1 MIRIK
6 ALASLVDK
14 DSRLVDIGTDHAL
27 LPIYLYENEI
37 TKNVTGS
44 DISSNALE
52 FAKNNLKK
60 HNLSDKIKLIVSDG
74 FTNLNDEYDTA
85 VISGMGTDTI
95 KKILDRENL
104 PKKLIIS
111 SHKNV
116 DKLRLFMNK
125 KGYKIIK
132 EITLKDNDIYYDMI
146 KYEKGIEILSNYD
159 ILVGKSNDTEY
170 KLYILDKYKK
180 IYKKSKNDKYL
191 EYINIIERKQD
202 WEKN

>member
-37 TKNVTGS
+37 TKKVTGS

-116 DKLRLFMNK
+116 DKVRLFMNK

-146 KYEKGIEILSNYD
+146 KYEKGIETLSNYD

-170 KLYILDKYKK
+170 KLYILDKYKR
-180 IYKKSKNDKYL
+180 IHKKSKNDKYL

-202 WEKN
+202 

>member
-6 ALASLVDK
+6 ALASLIDK

-37 TKNVTGS
+37 TKKVIGS

-146 KYEKGIEILSNYD
+146 KYEKGIETLSNYD

-170 KLYILDKYKK
+170 KLYILDKYKR

-202 WEKN
+202 

>member
-6 ALASLVDK
+6 TLANLVDK
-14 DSRLVDIGTDHAL
+14 DSKLIDIGTDHAL

-44 DISSNALE
+44 DISNNALE
-52 FAKNNLKK
+52 FAKTNLKK
-60 HNLSDKIKLIVSDG
+60 HNLVDKIKLVVSDG
-74 FTNLNDEYDTA
+74 FNNLDDEYDTA

-95 KKILDRENL
+95 KKILDRNNL

-116 DKLRLFMNK
+116 DELRLFMNK

-132 EITLKDNDIYYDMI
+132 EITLKDNGIYYDMI
-146 KYEKGIEILSNYD
+146 KYEKGRETLSNYD

-170 KLYILDKYKK
+170 KEYLLNKYKN
-180 IYKKSKNDKYL
+180 IYAKSKNDKYL

-202 WEKN
+202 

>member
-37 TKNVTGS
+37 TKKVTGS

-125 KGYKIIK
+125 KCYKIIK

-146 KYEKGIEILSNYD
+146 KYEKGIETLSNYD

-170 KLYILDKYKK
+170 KLYILDKYKR

-202 WEKN
+202 

>member
-6 ALASLVDK
+6 TLANLVDK
-14 DSRLVDIGTDHAL
+14 DSKLVDIGTDHAI

-44 DISSNALE
+44 DISNNALE
-52 FAKNNLKK
+52 FAKTNLKK
-60 HNLSDKIKLIVSDG
+60 HNLIDKIKLVVSDG
-74 FTNLNDEYDTA
+74 FNNLDDEYDTA

-95 KKILDRENL
+95 KKILDRNNL

-116 DKLRLFMNK
+116 DELRLFMNK

-132 EITLKDNDIYYDMI
+132 EITLKDNGIYYDMI
-146 KYEKGIEILSNYD
+146 KYEKGRENLSNYD

-170 KLYILDKYKK
+170 KEYLLNKYKN
-180 IYKKSKNDKYL
+180 IYAKSKNDKYL

-202 WEKN
+202 

>member
-14 DSRLVDIGTDHAL
+14 DSGLVDIGTDHAL

-37 TKNVTGS
+37 TKKVTGS

-146 KYEKGIEILSNYD
+146 KYEKGIETLSNYD

-202 WEKN
+202 

>member
-37 TKNVTGS
+37 TKKVTGS

-146 KYEKGIEILSNYD
+146 KYEKGIETLSNYD
-159 ILVGKSNDTEY
+159 ILIGKSNDTEY
-170 KLYILDKYKK
+170 KLYILDKYKR

-202 WEKN
+202 

>member
-6 ALASLVDK
+6 VLASLVDK

-37 TKNVTGS
+37 TKKVTGS

-146 KYEKGIEILSNYD
+146 KYEKGIETLSNYD

-170 KLYILDKYKK
+170 KLYILDKYKR

-202 WEKN
+202 

>member
-37 TKNVTGS
+37 TKKVTGS

-95 KKILDRENL
+95 KKILDRESL

-146 KYEKGIEILSNYD
+146 KYEKGIETLSNYD

-170 KLYILDKYKK
+170 KLYILDKYKR

-202 WEKN
+202 

>member
-37 TKNVTGS
+37 TKKVTGS
-44 DISSNALE
+44 DISSNVLE

-146 KYEKGIEILSNYD
+146 KYEKGIETLSNYD

-170 KLYILDKYKK
+170 KLYILDKYKR

-202 WEKN
+202 

>member
-37 TKNVTGS
+37 TKKVTGS

-146 KYEKGIEILSNYD
+146 KYEKGIETLSNYD
-159 ILVGKSNDTEY
+159 ILVGKCNDTEY
-170 KLYILDKYKK
+170 KLYILDKYKR

-202 WEKN
+202 

>member
-14 DSRLVDIGTDHAL
+14 DSRLVDIGTDHVL

-37 TKNVTGS
+37 TKKVTGS

-146 KYEKGIEILSNYD
+146 KYEKGIETLSNYD

-170 KLYILDKYKK
+170 KLYILDKYKR

-191 EYINIIERKQD
+191 KYINIIERKQD
-202 WEKN
+202 

>member
-37 TKNVTGS
+37 TKKVTGS

-146 KYEKGIEILSNYD
+146 KCEKGIETLSNYD

-170 KLYILDKYKK
+170 KLYILDKYKR

-202 WEKN
+202 

>member
-37 TKNVTGS
+37 TKKVTGS

-52 FAKNNLKK
+52 FAKNNLQK

-104 PKKLIIS
+104 PNKLIIS

-146 KYEKGIEILSNYD
+146 KYEKGIETLSNYD

-170 KLYILDKYKK
+170 KLYILDKYKR

-202 WEKN
+202 

>member
-37 TKNVTGS
+37 TKKVTGS

-95 KKILDRENL
+95 KEILDRENL

-146 KYEKGIEILSNYD
+146 KYEKGIETLSNYD

-170 KLYILDKYKK
+170 KLYILDKYKR

-202 WEKN
+202 

>member
-37 TKNVTGS
+37 TKKVTGS

-146 KYEKGIEILSNYD
+146 KYEKGIETLSNYD
-159 ILVGKSNDTEY
+159 ILVGTSNDTEY
-170 KLYILDKYKK
+170 KLYILDKYKRR
-180 IYKKSKNDKYL
+180 YKKSKSDKYL

-202 WEKN
+202 

>member
-6 ALASLVDK
+6 VLASLVDK

-37 TKNVTGS
+37 TKKVTGS

-146 KYEKGIEILSNYD
+146 KYEKGIETLSNYD
-159 ILVGKSNDTEY
+159 ILVGKSNDIEY
-170 KLYILDKYKK
+170 KLYILDKYKR

-202 WEKN
+202 

>member
-14 DSRLVDIGTDHAL
+14 DSGLVDIGTDHAL

-37 TKNVTGS
+37 TKKVTGS

-146 KYEKGIEILSNYD
+146 KYEKGIETLSNYD

-170 KLYILDKYKK
+170 KMYILDKYKR

-202 WEKN
+202 

>member
-6 ALASLVDK
+6 TLANLVDK
-14 DSRLVDIGTDHAL
+14 DSKLVDIGTDHAL

-44 DISSNALE
+44 DISNNALE
-52 FAKNNLKK
+52 FAKTNLKK
-60 HNLSDKIKLIVSDG
+60 HNLIDKIKLVVSDG
-74 FTNLNDEYDTA
+74 FNNLDDEYDTA

-95 KKILDRENL
+95 KKILDRNNL

-116 DKLRLFMNK
+116 DELRLFMNK

-132 EITLKDNDIYYDMI
+132 EITLKDNGIYYDMI
-146 KYEKGIEILSNYD
+146 KYEKGRETLSNYD

-170 KLYILDKYKK
+170 KEYLLNKYKN
-180 IYKKSKNDKYL
+180 IYAKSKNDKYL

-202 WEKN
+202 

>member
-37 TKNVTGS
+37 TKKVTGS

-146 KYEKGIEILSNYD
+146 KYEKGIETLSNYD

-170 KLYILDKYKK
+170 KLYILDKYKG

-202 WEKN
+202 

>member
-14 DSRLVDIGTDHAL
+14 DNRLVDIGTDHAL

-37 TKNVTGS
+37 TKKVTGS

-125 KGYKIIK
+125 KGYKIIR

-146 KYEKGIEILSNYD
+146 KYEKGIETLSNYD

-170 KLYILDKYKK
+170 KLYILDKYKR

-202 WEKN
+202 

>member
-37 TKNVTGS
+37 TKKVTGS

-146 KYEKGIEILSNYD
+146 KYERGIETLSNYD

-170 KLYILDKYKK
+170 KLYILDKYKR

-202 WEKN
+202 

>member
-37 TKNVTGS
+37 TKKVTGS

-104 PKKLIIS
+104 PNKLIIS

-146 KYEKGIEILSNYD
+146 KYEKGIETLSNYD

-170 KLYILDKYKK
+170 KLYILDKYKR

-202 WEKN
+202 

>member
-14 DSRLVDIGTDHAL
+14 DSKLIDIGTDHAL

-52 FAKNNLKK
+52 FAKVNLEK
-60 HNLSDKIKLIVSDG
+60 HKLSDKIKLIVSDG
-74 FTNLNDEYDTA
+74 FDNLDDEYDTA

-125 KGYKIIK
+125 KGYKITK
-132 EITLKDNDIYYDMI
+132 EIIIKDNNIYYDII
-146 KYEKGIEILSNYD
+146 KYEKGKEILSNYD
-159 ILVGKSNDTEY
+159 ILVGKSNDSEY
-170 KLYILDKYKK
+170 RLYVLDKYKK
-180 IYKKSKNDKYL
+180 IYAKSKNNKYL

-202 WEKN
+202 

>member
-37 TKNVTGS
+37 TKKVTGS

-132 EITLKDNDIYYDMI
+132 EITLKINDIYYDMI
-146 KYEKGIEILSNYD
+146 KYEKGIETLSNYD

-170 KLYILDKYKK
+170 KLYILDKYKR

-202 WEKN
+202 

>member
-37 TKNVTGS
+37 TKKVTGS

-132 EITLKDNDIYYDMI
+132 EITLKYNDIYYDMI
-146 KYEKGIEILSNYD
+146 KYEKGIETLSNYD

-170 KLYILDKYKK
+170 KLYILDKYKR

-202 WEKN
+202 

>member
-37 TKNVTGS
+37 TKKVTGS

-146 KYEKGIEILSNYD
+146 KYEKGIETLSNYD

-170 KLYILDKYKK
+170 KLYILDKYKR

-191 EYINIIERKQD
+191 EYIKIIERKQD
-202 WEKN
+202 

>member
-6 ALASLVDK
+6 TIASLVDK
-14 DSRLVDIGTDHAL
+14 DSKLVDIGTDHGY

-44 DISSNALE
+44 DISSNALK
-52 FAKNNLKK
+52 FAKANFEK

-74 FTNLNDEYDTA
+74 FKNLDEKYDTA

-95 KKILDRENL
+95 KKILNIDNI
-104 PKKLIIS
+104 PNKLIIS

-116 DKLRLFMNK
+116 DELRLFMNE

-132 EITLKDNDIYYDMI
+132 EIVLQENDIFYDII
-146 KYEKGIEILSNYD
+146 KYEKGNEILNKYEL
-159 ILVGKSNDTEY
+159 LVGKSNNLEY
-170 KLYILDKYKK
+170 EKHLLEKYKI
-180 IYKKSKNDKYL
+180 IYNKSKNKKYL
-191 EYINIIERKQD
+191 EYINIIERKLD
-202 WEKN
+202 

>member
-6 ALASLVDK
+6 TLANLVDK
-14 DSRLVDIGTDHAL
+14 DSKLVDIGTDHAL

-44 DISSNALE
+44 DISNNALE
-52 FAKNNLKK
+52 FAKTNLKK
-60 HNLSDKIKLIVSDG
+60 HNLVDRIKLVVSDG
-74 FTNLNDEYDTA
+74 FNNLDEEYDTA

-95 KKILDRENL
+95 KKILDRNNL

-116 DKLRLFMNK
+116 DELRLFMNK

-132 EITLKDNDIYYDMI
+132 EITLKDNGIYYDMI
-146 KYEKGIEILSNYD
+146 KYEKGRETLSNYD

-170 KLYILDKYKK
+170 KEYLLNKYKN
-180 IYKKSKNDKYL
+180 IYAKSKNDKYL

-202 WEKN
+202 

>member
-37 TKNVTGS
+37 TKKVTGS

-146 KYEKGIEILSNYD
+146 KYEKGIETLSNYD

-202 WEKN
+202 

>member
-6 ALASLVDK
+6 TIASLVDK
-14 DSRLVDIGTDHAL
+14 DSKLVDIGTDHGY

-44 DISSNALE
+44 DISSNALK
-52 FAKNNLKK
+52 FAKANFEK

-74 FTNLNDEYDTA
+74 FKNLDEKYDTA

-95 KKILDRENL
+95 KKILDIDNI
-104 PKKLIIS
+104 PNKLIIS

-116 DKLRLFMNK
+116 DELRLFMNE

-132 EITLKDNDIYYDMI
+132 EIVLQENDIFYDII
-146 KYEKGIEILSNYD
+146 KYEKGNEILNKYEL
-159 ILVGKSNDTEY
+159 LVGKSNNLEY
-170 KLYILDKYKK
+170 EKHLLEKYKI
-180 IYKKSKNDKYL
+180 IYNKSKNKKYL
-191 EYINIIERKQD
+191 EYINIIERKLD
-202 WEKN
+202 Y

>member
-37 TKNVTGS
+37 TKKVTGS

-146 KYEKGIEILSNYD
+146 KYEKGIETLSNYD
-159 ILVGKSNDTEY
+159 ILVGKSNDIEY
-170 KLYILDKYKK
+170 KLYILDKYKS

-202 WEKN
+202 

>member
-37 TKNVTGS
+37 TKKVTGS

-74 FTNLNDEYDTA
+74 FNNLDDEYDAA

-146 KYEKGIEILSNYD
+146 KYEKGIETLSNYD

-170 KLYILDKYKK
+170 KLYILDKYKR

-202 WEKN
+202 

>member
-6 ALASLVDK
+6 TLANLVDK
-14 DSRLVDIGTDHAL
+14 DSKLVDIGTDHAL

-44 DISSNALE
+44 DISNNALE
-52 FAKNNLKK
+52 FAKTNLKK
-60 HNLSDKIKLIVSDG
+60 HNLIDKIKLVVSDG
-74 FTNLNDEYDTA
+74 FNNLDDEYDTA

-95 KKILDRENL
+95 KKILDRNNL

-116 DKLRLFMNK
+116 DELRLFMNK

-132 EITLKDNDIYYDMI
+132 EITLKDNGIYYDMI
-146 KYEKGIEILSNYD
+146 KYEKGMESLSNYD
-159 ILVGKSNDTEY
+159 ILVGKSDDTEY
-170 KLYILDKYKK
+170 KEYLLNKYKN
-180 IYKKSKNDKYL
+180 IYAKSKNDKYL

-202 WEKN
+202 

>member
-37 TKNVTGS
+37 TKKVTGS

-146 KYEKGIEILSNYD
+146 KYEKGIETLSNYD

-170 KLYILDKYKK
+170 KLYILDKYKR

-202 WEKN
+202 

>member
-6 ALASLVDK
+6 TLANLVDK
-14 DSRLVDIGTDHAL
+14 DSKLVDIGTDHAL

-44 DISSNALE
+44 DISNNALE
-52 FAKNNLKK
+52 FAKTNLKK
-60 HNLSDKIKLIVSDG
+60 HNLIDKIKLVVSDG
-74 FTNLNDEYDTA
+74 FNNLDDEYDTA

-95 KKILDRENL
+95 KKILDRNNL

-116 DKLRLFMNK
+116 DELRLFMNK

-132 EITLKDNDIYYDMI
+132 EITLKDNGIYYDMI
-146 KYEKGIEILSNYD
+146 KYEKGRENLSNYD
-159 ILVGKSNDTEY
+159 ILVGKSNDPEY
-170 KLYILDKYKK
+170 KEYLLNKYKN
-180 IYKKSKNDKYL
+180 IYAKSKNDKYL

-202 WEKN
+202 